1 MKVFSSMNKYIY
13 NRLLEEY
20 PNCIDIRENIE
31 NYEWIVEQDGD
42 KYIGYFDNLD
52 IFDKMISNIF
62 PNIKYI
68 AEINHNYKDI
78 EIKNIDYSADIHGDG
93 TTGKRRV
100 N

>member
-1 MKVFSSMNKYIY
+1 MQVILIMNKYIY
-13 NRLLEEY
+13 DRLSEEY
-20 PNCIDIRENIE
+20 PNYIDIRENVE
-31 NYEWIVEQDGD
+31 DYEWIMEQDEN

-52 IFDKMISNIF
+52 KFDKMISNIF

-68 AEINHNYKDI
+68 AEINHNYKNI

-93 TTGKRRV
+93 TIGKRRV